1 MRLLLAVA
9 LTLVLALPVPV
20 AAQESVEPPAEPG
33 PADETP
39 AAPDGPAEP
48 PAAPEEPTDETP
60 AADEPT
66 DETPAAAADL
76 AGPDVGDAGDEPAG
90 LDAGEQV
97 DAEQLDGAPAAVLIT
112 LPGGQQAEVRLTA
125 TLGELALLA
134 LAFFALTWRVATWV
148 WWILSQLI

>member
-9 LTLVLALPVPV
+9 LTLVLALPV
-20 AAQESVEPPAEPG
+20 AAQESAEP
-33 PADETP
+33 P

-76 AGPDVGDAGDEPAG
+76 AEPDAGAAGDEPAG
-90 LDAGEQV
+90 LDAGEQL

-134 LAFFALTWRVATWV
+134 LAFFALTWRVATWA
-148 WWILSQLI
+148 WWILSELI